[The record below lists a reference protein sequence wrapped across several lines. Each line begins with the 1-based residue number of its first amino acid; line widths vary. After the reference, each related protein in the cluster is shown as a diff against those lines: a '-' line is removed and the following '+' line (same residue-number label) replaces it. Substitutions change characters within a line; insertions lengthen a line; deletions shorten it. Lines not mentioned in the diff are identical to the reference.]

1 MESSH
6 TYLVPTLRVGMPFGR
21 FASCGMGTC
30 SRVRRIRDAKRP
42 RCIPTRSVGT
52 RLLTRLL
59 KIFSVC

>member
-6 TYLVPTLRVGMPFGR
+6 TYLVPTLCVGMPFGG
-21 FASCGMGTC
+21 FASCDVRTC

-52 RLLTRLL
+52 RLM
-59 KIFSVC
+59 KDIQDFFIV